1 MPLASWRWTCDSVL
15 RAPIAPQLTASEMNW
30 GLVGSRN
37 SVAAA
42 SPSSSTPISVLRAS
56 SRPLRMLWL
65 PSMSGSL
72 ISPFQPTVVRGFSKY
87 TRITMSSSPS
97 VSFITFDS
105 RCA

>member
-30 GLVGSRN
+30 GWWLQEFRGGGESFAQHADQRLAREQQALADV
-37 SVAAA
+37 VAA
-42 SPSSSTPISVLRAS
+42 VDV
-56 SRPLRMLWL
+56 
-65 PSMSGSL
+65 GVVDQ
-72 ISPFQPTVVRGFSKY
+72 PFQPTVVRGFSKY